1 MNILVLNL
9 LSKLMVVLLMLVLDL
24 KQLPDQLNQQERRVP
39 LLIKQ
44 LALLLVDMLIGMLL
58 LLHP

>member
-1 MNILVLNL
+1 VNILVLNL